1 MFNIDRKEQA
11 KKRYE
16 ARKKEYDELLIS
28 LNSSVLNL
36 YSLRKSASEAIRK
49 IEEYINTLANTPKE
63 LKKDIAEISL
73 AINDFR
79 NDVELE
85 SGIMSGAVDAGKLG
99 IAGLGMAI
107 GTVGATGAMA
117 FATTFGVAS
126 TGTAI
131 ASLSGAAATNAALAA
146 LGGGAL
152 AAGGGGMAAGKALLA
167 ALGPV
172 GWGIAGIMMAKCGF
186 DFMMK
191 NIDTIIAYDS
201 AWIKLNHDY
210 TPKKKAHEQ
219 IKHLEEATQQ
229 LKGKLSIAVFVNT
242 YPSNYDE
249 FSAEQKM
256 ALATLINNARAMG
269 ELINKRVS
277 FE

>member
-85 SGIMSGAVDAGKLG
+85 SGIMSGAVDAGKK
-99 IAGLGMAI
+99 
-107 GTVGATGAMA
+107 VG
-117 FATTFGVAS
+117 
-126 TGTAI
+126 
-131 ASLSGAAATNAALAA
+131 
-146 LGGGAL
+146 
-152 AAGGGGMAAGKALLA
+152 
-167 ALGPV
+167 
-172 GWGIAGIMMAKCGF
+172 
-186 DFMMK
+186 
-191 NIDTIIAYDS
+191 
-201 AWIKLNHDY
+201 
-210 TPKKKAHEQ
+210 
-219 IKHLEEATQQ
+219 
-229 LKGKLSIAVFVNT
+229 
-242 YPSNYDE
+242 
-249 FSAEQKM
+249 
-256 ALATLINNARAMG
+256 
-269 ELINKRVS
+269 
-277 FE
+277 